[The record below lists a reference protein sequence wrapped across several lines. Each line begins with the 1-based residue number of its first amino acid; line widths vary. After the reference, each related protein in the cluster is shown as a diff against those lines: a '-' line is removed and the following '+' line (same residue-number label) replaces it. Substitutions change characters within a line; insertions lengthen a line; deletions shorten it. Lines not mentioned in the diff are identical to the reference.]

1 MTCIDDKIYHFIKLL
16 LYIAK
21 LNNVEVTATKLQKI
35 FFLLEKEKGIN
46 LGLNFRPWFFGPY
59 SEKLQDYLDKLI
71 EMGNVNVEEEE
82 IRDVLTQKVVG
93 YKRIYILKDEN
104 FMPSNE
110 DEVIEFFKE
119 WVKKSRHEILTYVYE
134 KYPEYSKYSLIRDK
148 ILGALN
154 E

>member
-119 WVKKSRHEILTYVYE
+119 WVKKGRHEILTYVYE